1 MEQSRPQRLR
11 PNNAYTMKARAKAE
25 MNVEAELTV
34 PSAQVQLVDYH
45 FGEPPK
51 SVVRMEDTIRV
62 ELCLTPR
69 HRSARACFADR
80 WNSSRFE
87 HIGELFV
94 LPPTIDMTA
103 KSDDTHSMHSVLCH
117 LALEPVVALFDEL
130 PELSDYFLLTGLD
143 IRDLNLK
150 RLLLRMANEVKHP
163 GFGSRIMVDSLA
175 TQISIELL
183 RYGNAIP
190 ELRRQHGLAPWQLKR
205 IDDRLIEIR
214 EAPTLAELAELCSI
228 SVRQLTRGFRASRG
242 CTVGSH
248 VAMSQM
254 DHAEQLLTKD
264 LSIAAIAETLGF
276 SSASNFCYAFR
287 RATGKTPGQHREA
300 TSRYS
305 SLS

>member
-1 MEQSRPQRLR
+1 
-11 PNNAYTMKARAKAE
+11 
-25 MNVEAELTV
+25 MNVEAELAV
-34 PSAQVQLVDYH
+34 PSALVQLVHYD
-45 FGEPPK
+45 FSEPPQ
-51 SVVRMEDTIRV
+51 SVVRMEDKIRV
-62 ELCLTPR
+62 ELSLTPR
-69 HRSARACFADR
+69 HRTARACFADR

-87 HIGELFV
+87 RIGELFA

-103 KSDDTHSMHSVLCH
+103 KSDETGSMHSIICQLE
-117 LALEPVVALFDEL
+117 LEPVIALFDEL
-130 PELSDYFLLTGLD
+130 PDLSDYFLLTGLD
-143 IRDLNLK
+143 IRDINLK
-150 RLLLRMANEVKHP
+150 RLFLRMASEVRHP
-163 GFGSRIMVDSLA
+163 GFGSRVLVDSLA

-190 ELRRQHGLAPWQLKR
+190 ELRKQHGLAPWQLKR

-214 EAPTLAELAELCSI
+214 EAPTLAELAELCGI

-254 DHAEQLLTKD
+254 DHAEILLGKD

-276 SSASNFCYAFR
+276 ASASNFCFAFR

-300 TSRYS
+300 LAKYS
-305 SLS
+305 SPA

>member
-1 MEQSRPQRLR
+1 
-11 PNNAYTMKARAKAE
+11 MKARAKAE

-34 PSAQVQLVDYH
+34 PSAQVQLVNYH
-45 FGEPPK
+45 FGEAPK

-69 HRSARACFADR
+69 HRTARACFADR

-87 HIGELFV
+87 RIGELFA

-103 KSDDTHSMHSVLCH
+103 KSDETHSMQSVICQ
-117 LALEPVVALFDEL
+117 LALEPVVALFDEV
-130 PELSDYFLLTGLD
+130 PDLSDYFLLTGLD
-143 IRDLNLK
+143 IRDLSLK
-150 RLLLRMANEVKHP
+150 RLFLRMANEVRHP
-163 GFGSRIMVDSLA
+163 GFGSRVMVDSLA

-214 EAPTLAELAELCSI
+214 EAPTLAELASLCGI

-242 CTVGSH
+242 CSVGSH

-254 DHAEQLLTKD
+254 DHAELLLAKD
-264 LSIAAIAETLGF
+264 LSIADIAQTLGF
-276 SSASNFCYAFR
+276 ASASNFSYAFR
-287 RATGKTPGQHREA
+287 RATGKTPSQHREA
-300 TSRYS
+300 LSQYS

>member
-1 MEQSRPQRLR
+1 
-11 PNNAYTMKARAKAE
+11 
-25 MNVEAELTV
+25 MNVETELAV
-34 PSAQVQLVDYH
+34 PSALIQLVQYD
-45 FGEPPK
+45 FSEPPQ
-51 SVVRMEDTIRV
+51 SVVRMEDRIRV
-62 ELCLTPR
+62 ELSLTPR

-80 WNSSRFE
+80 WNSNRFE

-103 KSDDTHSMHSVLCH
+103 RSDETHPMRSVICQLE
-117 LALEPVVALFDEL
+117 LEPVVALFDEL
-130 PELSDYFLLTGLD
+130 PDLSDYFLLTGLD
-143 IRDLNLK
+143 IRDIHLK
-150 RLLLRMANEVKHP
+150 KLILRMVNEVKHP
-163 GFGSRIMVDSLA
+163 GFGSRVMVDSLA

-205 IDDRLIEIR
+205 IDDRLIEVR
-214 EAPTLAELAELCSI
+214 EAPSLAELAGLCGI

-254 DHAEQLLTKD
+254 DHAEVLLGKD
-264 LSIAAIAETLGF
+264 LSIANIAETLGF

-300 TSRYS
+300 LSRYS
-305 SLS
+305 SPA

>member
-1 MEQSRPQRLR
+1 
-11 PNNAYTMKARAKAE
+11 MKARAKAE

-34 PSAQVQLVDYH
+34 PSAQVQLVHYH
-45 FGEPPK
+45 FGEAPR

-69 HRSARACFADR
+69 HRTARACFADR

-87 HIGELFV
+87 RIGELFA

-103 KSDDTHSMHSVLCH
+103 RSDETHSMHSIICQ
-117 LALEPVVALFDEL
+117 LALEPVVALFDEV
-130 PELSDYFLLTGLD
+130 PDLSDYFLLTGLD

-150 RLLLRMANEVKHP
+150 RLFLRMANEVKHP
-163 GFGSRIMVDSLA
+163 GFGSRVMVDTLA
-175 TQISIELL
+175 TQISIDLL

-205 IDDRLIEIR
+205 IDDRLVEIR
-214 EAPTLAELAELCSI
+214 EAPTLAELAQLCGI

-242 CTVGSH
+242 CSVGSH

-254 DHAEQLLTKD
+254 DHAELLLAKD
-264 LSIAAIAETLGF
+264 LSIADIAQTLGF
-276 SSASNFCYAFR
+276 ASASNFSYAFR
-287 RATGKTPGQHREA
+287 RATGKTPSQHREA
-300 TSRYS
+300 LSRS
-305 SLS
+305 SQLP